1 MPKAAQWIA
10 QILPLTHFNVIIR
23 GVMLRGAALPEVWPQ
38 LAKLTVFLTIMLT
51 IAVLRFKKRLD

>member
-1 MPKAAQWIA
+1 
-10 QILPLTHFNVIIR
+10 
-23 GVMLRGAALPEVWPQ
+23 LPEVWPQ